1 MKETGGLIFLLG
13 AFYRMVTSKMHDMRE
28 VVSPILVGNTREI
41 AELSGNYASSFG
53 FKFLSG
59 W

>member
-13 AFYRMVTSKMHDMRE
+13 AFYRMRTSKMNDMRE

-41 AELSGNYASSFG
+41 AELSGNYASSYA
-53 FKFLSG
+53 SG